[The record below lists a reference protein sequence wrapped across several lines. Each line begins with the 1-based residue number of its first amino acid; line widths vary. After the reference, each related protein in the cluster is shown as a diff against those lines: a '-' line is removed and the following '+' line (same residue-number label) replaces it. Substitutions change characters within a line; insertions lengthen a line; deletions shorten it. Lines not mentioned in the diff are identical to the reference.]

1 MKGMRLREIAI
12 STALI
17 AGVCSAVLYA
27 RSGNAAPIEV
37 SAAIIETHATSNAVP
52 TGGSA
57 VPAAWDAKAAAG
69 YLDQRVEWW
78 SGWDRAKRDQG
89 TFCVS
94 CHTVLPYTLARPAL
108 RKMIGEKD
116 PGEDERLILAN
127 VVKRV
132 RLWNELAPVYSDE
145 KYGKNKGVE
154 SRGTESVLLAFV
166 LANRD
171 AQSGTL
177 SDDTKAALEHLWQQQ
192 QKDGERKGAWLWQMF
207 GLNPWEGDISPYY
220 GATLAAA
227 ATGMAPENYRV
238 KPEIQNN
245 IKLLR
250 EYLNREFVGQPLV
263 NRVMLLWAET
273 KLPGLIE
280 ADRQKAITQE
290 ILRTQQEDGGWN
302 LFRIASPMIDPN
314 VTTQLNKFKRLDG
327 SPQELGSDGFATGLM
342 VFVLKQSGDFR
353 ESDAVKRGRAWL
365 EKNQNRTE
373 GSWTAYSVNKK
384 RELSSDAGRFMN
396 DAATA
401 YAILALTN

>member
-1 MKGMRLREIAI
+1 MKNIGVRGLGIGV
-12 STALI
+12 ALI

-27 RSGNAAPIEV
+27 RNGNTAPMEMAAATLE
-37 SAAIIETHATSNAVP
+37 ARATSNAAR
-52 TGGSA
+52 TNGSPIA
-57 VPAAWDAKAAAG
+57 AAWDAKAAAG
-69 YLDQRVEWW
+69 YLDQRADWW
-78 SGWDRAKRDQG
+78 RGWDRAKRDQE

-108 RKMIGEKD
+108 RKMTGEKE
-116 PGEDERLILAN
+116 PSEDERLILAN

-177 SDDTKAALEHLWQQQ
+177 SDDAKEAFEHLWEQQ

-227 ATGMAPENYRV
+227 AIGMAPENYRA

-250 EYLNREFVGQPLV
+250 EYLDRESEAQPLV

-273 KLPGLIE
+273 KLPGVMK
-280 ADRQKAITQE
+280 ADRQKAVLQE
-290 ILRTQQEDGGWN
+290 ILHTQQEDGGWN
-302 LFRIASPMIDPN
+302 SFRIAIPMTDGN
-314 VTTQLNKFKRLDG
+314 VTPALNRFKRLDG
-327 SPQELGSDGFATGLM
+327 SAPELGSDGLATGLM
-342 VFVLKQSGDFR
+342 VFVLEQSGASR
-353 ESDAVKRGRAWL
+353 QSDVVKRGRAWL

-384 RELSSDAGRFMN
+384 RELSSDAGRFMS

-401 YAILALTN
+401 YAVLALTN